1 MGSERGLM
9 GRRPKM
15 RADHPHGILLIDK
28 PKGCS
33 SFDVLRDLKRT
44 HRLSKLGHTGTLDP
58 MATGLL
64 VVCVG
69 EGTKLAHYL
78 TEDHKRY
85 RAEVHFSHSTDS
97 YDAEGSLVERASA
110 AQRESLSLERVTGAL
125 RGFLGE
131 VTQRPPAFSAIKVNG
146 ERLYAKA
153 RRGEEVEVPERLVT
167 FHSIELIDF
176 DGERAQLD
184 VWCSKG
190 TYIRSLAHDLGVTL
204 GCPAHLSALR
214 RTACGGLLLSEA
226 VSLEALT
233 SERLSEALCPLHEA
247 LPQWPRVWVDEQG
260 AQELAQGRQA
270 TALSVDPP
278 RAPLD
283 LDLSSTGQS
292 ETRLVCAVQRS
303 SSPGE
308 GDSALRL
315 VAVARLNPSGN
326 ELQVVRGLR
335 LP

>member
-1 MGSERGLM
+1 M

-15 RADHPHGILLIDK
+15 RPDHPHGVLLIDK

-33 SFDVLRDLKRT
+33 SFDVLRDLKRA

-85 RAEVHFSHSTDS
+85 QAEVSFGYSTDS
-97 YDAEGSLVERASA
+97 YDAEGSPVAQASA
-110 AQRESLSLERVTGAL
+110 TQLASLTISRVEEAL
-125 RGFLGE
+125 TAFRGE
-131 VTQRPPAFSAIKVNG
+131 VTQRPPAYSAIKVNG

-153 RRGEEVEVPERLVT
+153 RRGEEVEVPEREVT
-167 FHSIELIDF
+167 FHAIELLSF
-176 DGERAQLD
+176 EDGRAQLD

-190 TYIRSLAHDLGVTL
+190 TYIRSLAHDLGVAL

-214 RTACGGLLLSEA
+214 RTACGGLSLSDA
-226 VSLEALT
+226 STLEELT
-233 SERLSEALCPLHEA
+233 PERFSAELCPLHEA
-247 LPQWPRVWVDEQG
+247 LPQWPRAWVDEAG
-260 AQELAQGRQA
+260 AHELAQGRRA
-270 TALSVDPP
+270 TPMSID
-278 RAPLD
+278 AP
-283 LDLSSTGQS
+283 S
-292 ETRLVCAVQRS
+292 AV
-303 SSPGE
+303 
-308 GDSALRL
+308 SALPDPFDQGESGRL
-315 VAVARLNPSGN
+315 VAVVHGHEDPTLGSALKLVSIARLSPDQLT
-326 ELQVVRGLR
+326 LQVVRGVR